1 MKIRKL
7 LAIWLLLVQNLC
19 FAQEFQFEVTI
30 NDRQVAAANVGVG
43 NREIVQALQKNITDF
58 FNNRKWTNDNFE
70 QNEKIIGRLQINLVR
85 ADFATGNFEANA
97 QILALR
103 PVYNTKYETPL
114 FSYVDRRF
122 NFTYLAAQPLDLN
135 FNENVFF
142 SNLSSLLGYYA
153 YIILALDY
161 DSFSKTGGTPY
172 IEKAFIVANTAQS
185 AGADGWGQSDIRDRF
200 WLVENLQSQQ
210 MLQVREA
217 MYKYYRKGLDIYQE
231 KRAEAR
237 LVALDLLREIA
248 KVAQIRPNALL
259 FNVFFDAKF
268 QELINIFKDGLQAE
282 KQEAYTILSRLDPA
296 RANIYTRLISN

>member
-7 LAIWLLLVQNLC
+7 LGVWLLLVQHLC

-30 NDRQVAAANVGVG
+30 NDRQVASAQVGVG
-43 NREIVQALQKNITDF
+43 NREAIQNLQKNITDF

-70 QNEKIIGRLQINLVR
+70 QNEKIRGRIQINLVR
-85 ADFATGNFEANA
+85 ADFATGVYEANA

-135 FNENVFF
+135 FNENVYF

-161 DSFSKTGGTPY
+161 DSFSKAGGTTH

-185 AGADGWGQSDIRDRF
+185 AGADGWAQSDIRDRF

-217 MYKYYRKGLDIYQE
+217 MYAYHRKGLDIYQD
-231 KRAEAR
+231 KRPEAR
-237 LVALDLLREIA
+237 TTVLELLREMA
-248 KVAQIRPNALL
+248 KVAQIKPNALL

-268 QELINIFKDGLQAE
+268 QEIINIFKDGLQAE
-282 KQEAYTILSRLDPA
+282 KQEAYNILSRLDPA
-296 RANIYTRLISN
+296 RANVYARLIAN